1 MLKLDC
7 PFCGPRD
14 EVEFRCG
21 GESHITRPDLKAT
34 DRVWAEY
41 LFMRGNPRG
50 WHFERWLHHA
60 GCRQWFNV
68 ARHTVT
74 HEIRAV
80 YAMTAPKPSLPR
92 HDRDAIARDDRGTS

>member
-1 MLKLDC
+1 MMRIAC

-14 EVEFRCG
+14 ETEFRCG
-21 GESHITRPDLKAT
+21 GQSHISRPGLDAS
-34 DRVWAEY
+34 DERWAEY
-41 LFMRGNPRG
+41 LFMRENPKG
-50 WHFERWLHHA
+50 WHYERWLHAA

-80 YAMTAPKPSLPR
+80 YPMTGKKPVIAGAAP
-92 HDRDAIARDDRGTS
+92 

>member
-1 MLKLDC
+1 MLRIEC

-14 EVEFRCG
+14 ETEFRCG
-21 GESHITRPDLKAT
+21 GQSHITRPGPHSDVS
-34 DRVWAEY
+34 DERWAEY
-41 LFMRGNPRG
+41 LFMRDNPKG
-50 WHFERWLHHA
+50 WHYERWLHAA

-80 YAMTAPKPSLPR
+80 YAMTAPKPTI
-92 HDRDAIARDDRGTS
+92 DGAGA